1 VEVQSL
7 CQLGAASVTH
17 KKWQLSVCQQM
28 HPQVQGGSDLLDA
41 VFDTLLWQ
49 EELDLVR
56 LNGIYVFYIYD
67 TVFP

>member
-1 VEVQSL
+1 M
-7 CQLGAASVTH
+7 H